1 MNVELVG
8 EVIVGQ
14 ARYGVDVTLQK
25 APDFQ

>member
-14 ARYGVDVTLQK
+14 ARYDVDVPLQK